1 MSCLL
6 HTILSQYHKF
16 ITREKNIHNMIDD
29 EGVSGE
35 RDELHQLVLC
45 SCDGHAF
52 ESREIQRDLHVGR
65 SCLEPLILG
74 QMLLCL
80 VNAREAGLR
89 VD

>member
-52 ESREIQRDLHVGR
+52 ESREIQPDLHVGR

>member
-1 MSCLL
+1 
-6 HTILSQYHKF
+6 
-16 ITREKNIHNMIDD
+16 MIDD